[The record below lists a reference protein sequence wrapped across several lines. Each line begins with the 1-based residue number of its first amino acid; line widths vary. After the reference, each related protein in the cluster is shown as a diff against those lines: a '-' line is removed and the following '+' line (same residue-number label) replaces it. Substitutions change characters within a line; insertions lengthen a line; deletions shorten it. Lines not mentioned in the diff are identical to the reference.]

1 MKSVLETAHAG
12 ADITCMCFGRGDK
25 KLSVRHLGGADGY
38 CLARYPNSGPQH
50 ANDCIYY
57 APDPSKSGLQGYAE
71 GVVTEIEDGG
81 LRVRLGIGL
90 RKKIRSNQ
98 PRLLRR
104 FRAGPARAGRR

>member
-25 KLSVRHLGGADGY
+25 NSLCGTSAAQMVTVWPDTPTP
-38 CLARYPNSGPQH
+38 ARSTQ
-50 ANDCIYY
+50 NDCIYY